1 MNIVL
6 PAAATQ
12 SHVDAIC
19 CPAGNHRGTSG
30 SRYRGLGSAQF
41 RSGGPGQRRSSLMEG
56 STVRRPSLYA
66 RNARLPTQ
74 LHGSQDPVVNKSCR
88 VQYASPHQRGSP
100 AERLVPAT
108 FAVFAQRV
116 PVFRCLREQ
125 NASRCSGL
133 RASTICCECHP
144 IMRQVGAKPRRDM
157 YDMKS
162 LQMSLLWF
170 T

>member
-30 SRYRGLGSAQF
+30 SRYSGLGSTQF

-56 STVRRPSLYA
+56 SRRPSLYT

-88 VQYASPHQRGSP
+88 VQYASPTSATVLPNDWCQQRSQCLP
-100 AERLVPAT
+100 NVCPC
-108 FAVFAQRV
+108 FAASVSKTPRGAQGCAQALSV
-116 PVFRCLREQ
+116 ANVAL
-125 NASRCSGL
+125 
-133 RASTICCECHP
+133 
-144 IMRQVGAKPRRDM
+144 
-157 YDMKS
+157 
-162 LQMSLLWF
+162 
-170 T
+170 